1 VNRLAERANGRLGQ
15 TLKGKYR
22 IDRVLGVGG
31 MAVVY
36 VATHRNQK
44 QFAVKMLH
52 PELSAREEIRQ
63 RFLREGY
70 AANSVKHPGAVAVLD
85 DDTAEDGAAF
95 LVMELLDGAPVEA
108 LWEKQRSRMAAA
120 HVLAIGYHVLDVL
133 AAAHAKGIIH
143 RDIKPANLFLTQD
156 GQLKVL
162 DFGIARVRDLASN
175 DASATGTGVVLGTP
189 AFMSPEQAVAKPGEV
204 DARTD
209 VWAVGA
215 TMFTLFAGRNVH
227 EAETLPQLYVKL
239 ATTQA
244 SPLRDVVPDAPE
256 PLATVVDR
264 ALLLDPN
271 ARWKNAEE
279 MRDACR
285 DAHLAVSGRVVSRE
299 SLLGIL
305 GAGTAG
311 QALELTERSEP
322 PLAEAGSGSAPLP
335 AVSLGDRKAPGA
347 EAIPPRLGGT
357 TAPTSRAS
365 LVTGEQPTRPGRGL
379 YVGATAAALAAVI
392 LVALYQWGQGAGP
405 RGLVTTPTSLPPAT
419 SLEEP
424 TYVAVPP
431 PTDPPRVDPPRVDP
445 PKLVAPSP
453 SAVEAPS
460 SAPSSSPPELAKT
473 LPAAAATRSASATP
487 KTNPNCAKKFTVD
500 LQGHRIFKPECFE
513 GDQAPR

>member
-1 VNRLAERANGRLGQ
+1 VNGLEERTNGRVGA

-44 QFAVKMLH
+44 QFALKMLH

-95 LVMELLDGAPVEA
+95 LVMELLEGAPVEA
-108 LWEKQRSRMAAA
+108 LWEKQRSRMPAAQ
-120 HVLAIGYHVLDVL
+120 VLAIGYHVLDVL

-143 RDIKPANLFLTQD
+143 RDIKPANLFLTVD

-162 DFGIARVRDLASN
+162 DFGIARVRDLASS

-189 AFMSPEQAVAKPGEV
+189 AFMSPEQAVANPAEI

-209 VWAVGA
+209 LWAVGA
-215 TMFTLFAGRNVH
+215 TMFTLLTGRNVH
-227 EAETLPQLYVKL
+227 EADTLPQLYVKL
-239 ATTQA
+239 ATSQA
-244 SPLRDVVPDAPE
+244 QSLRDVAPDAPL
-256 PLATVVDR
+256 PLVAVVDR

-271 ARWKNAEE
+271 GRWKSAEE

-305 GAGTAG
+305 GAGASG
-311 QALELTERSEP
+311 QGLELTERSEP
-322 PLAEAGSGSAPLP
+322 PPAPPASAI
-335 AVSLGDRKAPGA
+335 APPA
-347 EAIPPRLGGT
+347 EAIRPRLGAT
-357 TAPTSRAS
+357 TAPTSQAS
-365 LVTGEQPTRPGRGL
+365 LIAAALPRQRSRLL
-379 YVGATAAALAAVI
+379 YAGAAAAALAAMVV
-392 LVALYQWGQGAGP
+392 VARQVWGPAAGS
-405 RGLVTTPTSLPPAT
+405 RGLVTSPSSVPPPAT
-419 SLEEP
+419 MTLEEP
-424 TYVAVPP
+424 TFEPVVPP
-431 PTDPPRVDPPRVDP
+431 KADPPR
-445 PKLVAPSP
+445 LTLPSP
-453 SAVEAPS
+453 SAAEAPS
-460 SAPSSSPPELAKT
+460 SAPSSSPPEV
-473 LPAAAATRSASATP
+473 PQPVPVAAATKSPPAQP
-487 KTNPNCAKKFTVD
+487 KPNPNCAKKFTVD
-500 LQGHRIFKPECFE
+500 LQGHKLPKPECFE
-513 GDQAPR
+513 GEQGAR